1 MSESRIGF
9 VKDKIYHPYLSN
21 DQSLLK
27 IEKDRRKSIKS
38 DAEKHE
44 NKLWNFLYNIKSF
57 SHLNHKRECVIE
69 FNGEKSRV
77 DIVAQSDLC
86 RLYIECTIDNSRN
99 KIRETSDKF
108 TQYKKFLS
116 LPKNDASQ
124 LNLCQIIYLKE
135 KPTESLVKQLKSQDI
150 INLTD
155 NELKYFITT
164 TEE

>member
-99 KIRETSDKF
+99 KIRENAF
-108 TQYKKFLS
+108 YCCC
-116 LPKNDASQ
+116 N
-124 LNLCQIIYLKE
+124 
-135 KPTESLVKQLKSQDI
+135 
-150 INLTD
+150 
-155 NELKYFITT
+155 
-164 TEE
+164 